1 MKKYPPIVS
10 SIGYLNINILYS
22 KDGEPEW
29 FSRLHTKYRKVVR
42 KYKDIEN
49 DFYSNDSLNGDLESR
64 F

>member
-1 MKKYPPIVS
+1 MKKYTPIVS
-10 SIGYLNINILYS
+10 SIGYLNIDILYS

-29 FSRLHTKYRKVVR
+29 FSRLHTKYRKVVG

-49 DFYSNDSLNGDLESR
+49 DFYSNDSLNDDLESR